1 MKKALIAVFSISVT
15 AGTLYL
21 TYSQLKDYFIKKL
34 VKSWVE
40 ETKKQK
46 KDLNEEQI
54 KQLKEELDKLF
65 LWEVKQLANYS
76 EKAIQHAPEKEIA
89 PMIAKLKEKKILE
102 KANLKA
108 VDTILFGT

>member
-21 TYSQLKDYFIKKL
+21 TYSQVKDYFIKKL
-34 VKSWVE
+34 VKSWSE
-40 ETKKQK
+40 EAQKQK
-46 KDLNEEQI
+46 KELSEEQI

-65 LWEVKQLANYS
+65 LWQVKQLANYS
-76 EKAIQHAPEKEIA
+76 EKVIQRAPEKEIA
-89 PMIAKLKEKKILE
+89 PMIAKLKEKKILQ

-108 VDTILFGT
+108 VDFILFGT